1 MVLMRRVRS
10 APHYSACGP
19 LRAFTLIEL
28 LVVIAIIAILA
39 SLLLPALAKAKT
51 KAQGILCMSNLKQ
64 IALAWHMYA
73 QDNNDRL
80 AINGTASDTPGWVA
94 GWLDFTSAPDN
105 TNTVKLLDPRYAKL
119 GPYLQSAAVY
129 KCPADQS
136 KVRIG
141 GKTYSRVRSMAMSTM
156 VACDEG
162 RSWGPS
168 PPYMLYFKLSDFSIT
183 GPGGVFVFID
193 EHPDS
198 LNNGAFGVMMSS
210 PQLPQLARIFDFPAS
225 FHNDACG
232 LSFADGHAEIHK
244 WIDPRTKPKPKYANT
259 LALGVA
265 SPNNQDMIWLS
276 DRASAK
282 MN

>member
-1 MVLMRRVRS
+1 MVLLRRTS
-10 APHYSACGP
+10 STAHNSACGP

-51 KAQGILCMSNLKQ
+51 KAQGIICMSNLKQ

-80 AINGTASDTPGWVA
+80 AINGTGSDTPGWVA

-105 TNTVKLLDPRYAKL
+105 TNTVKLLDPKYAKL

-141 GKTYSRVRSMAMSTM
+141 GKSYSRVRSMAMSTM
-156 VACDEG
+156 IACDEG
-162 RSWGPS
+162 
-168 PPYMLYFKLSDFSIT
+168 
-183 GPGGVFVFID
+183 
-193 EHPDS
+193 
-198 LNNGAFGVMMSS
+198 
-210 PQLPQLARIFDFPAS
+210 
-225 FHNDACG
+225 
-232 LSFADGHAEIHK
+232 
-244 WIDPRTKPKPKYANT
+244 
-259 LALGVA
+259 
-265 SPNNQDMIWLS
+265 
-276 DRASAK
+276 
-282 MN
+282 